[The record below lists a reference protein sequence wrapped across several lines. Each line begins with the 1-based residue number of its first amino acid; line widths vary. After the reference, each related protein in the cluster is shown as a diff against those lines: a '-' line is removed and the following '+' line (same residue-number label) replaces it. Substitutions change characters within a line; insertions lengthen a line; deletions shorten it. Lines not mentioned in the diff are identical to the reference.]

1 MQKLVNA
8 KAVQTSSAPKP
19 QTASQDFQSTFP
31 GGITSDTL
39 FDPRTEALAAIS
51 ETIPTPFQS
60 IAIKYLN
67 GVYLKPEDFLPTPAK
82 EGSASKANKGRVG
95 RPAAEQKPFP
105 TSFPAGSGITYSN
118 LYDPRTTKII
128 GGCLRRLQESRLFS
142 EAELEDCR
150 IDLMEALPFM
160 LQGFKP
166 QTAVKDARY
175 KFTSTALGHR
185 TDAIFNKRSST
196 QRPVSLNREI
206 NEDGELIDAL
216 GEKDCADL
224 CVYDKG
230 FARMEALEE
239 LAYLVSKLPERDTLL
254 ILMKHHL
261 GMTEEEIAPRLQL
274 SRSAVHKRLVAI
286 PELAKTILRE
296 AEVAR

>member
-1 MQKLVNA
+1 MSTIIKKNAA
-8 KAVQTSSAPKP
+8 KAASALKP
-19 QTASQDFQSTFP
+19 QTASQDFQSTIP

-51 ETIPTPFQS
+51 ETVPAPFQS
-60 IAIKYLN
+60 IAFKYLN
-67 GVYLKPEDFLPTPAK
+67 GICLKPEDFNQTPAK
-82 EGSASKANKGRVG
+82 EGSTSKASERRVG
-95 RPAAEQKPFP
+95 RPTAEQRPFP

-118 LYDPRTTKII
+118 LYDPRTMKII

-142 EAELEDCR
+142 EAELDDCR
-150 IDLMEALPFM
+150 IDLMEELPFM
-160 LQGFKP
+160 LQGFNP
-166 QTAVKDARY
+166 QAAVTDGRY

-185 TDAIFNKRSST
+185 TDALFNKRNST

-230 FARMEALEE
+230 FAKMEALEE
-239 LAYLVSKLPERDTLL
+239 LEYLASKLPERDVLL

-274 SRSAVHKRLVAI
+274 SRSAVHKRLDAI
-286 PELAKTILRE
+286 PELAKAIMRE
-296 AEVAR
+296 TEAAR